1 MLTGFALAGG
11 GVNQSLSHNN
21 RTEWPLDGGSVV
33 FKGSHPWALTY
44 VNLALG
50 GDNTTSFNISLV
62 QVFNQTGNGTYCFPK
77 IVLPEGLAVSDGT
90 NASIQ
95 VIQLGTTGSALYNV
109 SNMSEAWW
117 HLVAGANEP

>member
-1 MLTGFALAGG
+1 M
-11 GVNQSLSHNN
+11 NQSVSHEN

-50 GDNTTSFNISLV
+50 GDNTTTFNISLV
-62 QVFNQTGNGTYCFPK
+62 EGFNQTGNGTFCFPK
-77 IVLPEGLAVSDGT
+77 IVLPEDLEVSDGM

-95 VIQLGTTGSALYNV
+95 VVQLSTTGSSLYNV
-109 SNMSEAWW
+109 STMS
-117 HLVAGANEP
+117 